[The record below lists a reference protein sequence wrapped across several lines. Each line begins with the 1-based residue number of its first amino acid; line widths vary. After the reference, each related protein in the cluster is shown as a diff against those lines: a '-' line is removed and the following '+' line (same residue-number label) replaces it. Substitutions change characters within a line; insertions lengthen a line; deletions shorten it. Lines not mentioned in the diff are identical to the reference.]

1 MREVDFWYDFLS
13 PFSYIAFARL
23 GELPPDVRVT
33 LKPVLFAGLLGH
45 WGNTGPAELAP
56 KRKYMYRWCHWWANS
71 LGIPFRFPARHPF
84 NPLRH
89 LRLAIACG
97 NRHEAVA
104 RIFASVWATGADAT
118 DETAFIGLAH
128 ELGLNDVEARLNDP
142 LVKAKLRLNTEAAI
156 AAGVFGVPSYVAGDE
171 VFWGA
176 DALEFFKAW
185 LADPSLLSDPEIARL
200 DGLPVGVVRRQG

>member
-71 LGIPFRFPARHPF
+71 LGIPFRFPAQQPF
-84 NPLRH
+84 NR
-89 LRLAIACG
+89 
-97 NRHEAVA
+97 
-104 RIFASVWATGADAT
+104 
-118 DETAFIGLAH
+118 LAH
-128 ELGLNDVEARLNDP
+128 ELGIDDVEARLKDP
-142 LVKAKLRLNTEAAI
+142 RLKDTLRLNTETAV
-156 AAGVFGVPSYVAGDE
+156 AAGVFGVPSYLAGSE
-171 VFWGA
+171 VFWGT
-176 DALEFFKAW
+176 DALDFFKAW
-185 LADPSLLSDPEIARL
+185 LADPALLNDPEIARL
-200 DGLPVGVVRRQG
+200 DALEVGAQRIR

>member
-1 MREVDFWYDFLS
+1 MREVDFWYDFVS

-56 KRKYMYRWCHWWANS
+56 KRKYMYRWCHWWAHS
-71 LGIPFRFPARHPF
+71 LGIPFRFPAQHPF

-104 RIFASVWATGADAT
+104 RIFASVWTTGADAG
-118 DETAFIGLAH
+118 DDAAF
-128 ELGLNDVEARLNDP
+128 ARLARD
-142 LVKAKLRLNTEAAI
+142 LGIEDVGARLGEASIKDALRVNTEAAI
-156 AAGVFGVPSYVAGDE
+156 AAGVFGVPSYASGGE

-176 DALEFFKAW
+176 DALDFFKAW
-185 LADPSLLSDPEIARL
+185 LAEPALLRDPEIARL
-200 DGLPVGVVRRQG
+200 DTLEVGARRSR